1 MKELSVEEQIY
12 LCKYHDIDTSLDVSL
27 GINKCEA
34 EQILNKLKNNGMY
47 EQYRNLSEEE
57 YENIIHIENRK
68 DKFDKILD
76 KYNFENDSNKYYII
90 KDLFMIA
97 NKVKNTDDFKLKDII
112 SQLAKNRKTTASSI
126 ENESNRILNKTYEL
140 NKMLFKQNGYK
151 NKPSLKEFLS
161 KELNLIDNIKIQE
174 TKENVYKAKEN
185 MHDSKHIENITET
198 NNYQEQKGLPPIL
211 NADMIVQ
218 VPLGTVLNYYYLKRI
233 YRCYRRTSKRRGIT
247 RNKINNILN

>member
-27 GINKCEA
+27 GINKNEA

-47 EQYRNLSEEE
+47 EQYRNLSEKE

-112 SQLAKNRKTTASSI
+112 SQLAKNKKATVSSI
-126 ENESNRILNKTYEL
+126 ENESNRILNKTYES

-151 NKPSLKEFLS
+151 NKPSLKEFLL
-161 KELNLIDNIKIQE
+161 KELNLIDNITTQE
-174 TKENVYKAKEN
+174 TKENIYKAKEN
-185 MHDSKHIENITET
+185 THNPKHIEKIAKTT
-198 NNYQEQKGLPPIL
+198 NCQEQKELPPIL

-218 VPLGTVLNYYYLKRI
+218 VPIGTILNYYYLKRI
-233 YRCYRRTSKRRGIT
+233 YRCYRGTRERRAIT
-247 RNKINNILN
+247 RNKQNK

>member
-27 GINKCEA
+27 GINKNEA

-112 SQLAKNRKTTASSI
+112 SQLAKNRKTTVSSI
-126 ENESNRILNKTYEL
+126 ENESNRISNKTYEL

-151 NKPSLKEFLS
+151 NKPALKEFLLRELKIIDDS
-161 KELNLIDNIKIQE
+161 RPKEV
-174 TKENVYKAKEN
+174 KENVYKAKEN
-185 MHDSKHIENITET
+185 IHDPKCIENITET
-198 NNYQEQKGLPPIL
+198 NKCQEQKELPPIL

-218 VPLGTVLNYYYLKRI
+218 VPIKFILEYHYLKRI
-233 YRCYRRTSKRRGIT
+233 FRW
-247 RNKINNILN
+247 NK